1 MNSKQT
7 PGLNIVVA
15 CGGTGGHVFPGLTTA
30 RTLRSRGHVVTV
42 WLSGRAV
49 EEAALPAWD
58 GPIWRTGARPLRAG
72 TFLAIVAS
80 VFRCVRQMRR
90 VRPDRLLAM
99 GSYASLPPAVA
110 AWLCGVP
117 VVLHEANTV
126 PGQAVDGLSRLAR
139 VTAVSFPGTEAALP
153 GRRVVLTG
161 LPVRRE
167 LAGAGRPAR
176 QATGFAVLVTGG
188 SQGAHAVNER
198 CCGALCRLAAQGFNG
213 LRVMHQSGAAD
224 ADGLRA
230 RYAAAGV
237 DAQVVPFIRDM
248 GAAYAAADVA
258 VCRAGA
264 VTCAELCL
272 CGVPAILIP
281 LPSAVRDHQRHNAAA
296 LVTGGGAMLAE
307 QGTLTD
313 DTLADLL
320 RGLADAPS
328 RRAAMAAAQLRLAV
342 PDADA
347 RLADCVAGATS
358 LKSRA

>member
-1 MNSKQT
+1 MK
-7 PGLNIVVA
+7 IIVA
-15 CGGTGGHVFPGLTTA
+15 CGGTGGHVFPGLATA
-30 RTLRSRGHVVTV
+30 RALRERGHDVTV

-49 EEAALPAWD
+49 EEAARPAWD
-58 GPIWRTGARPLRAG
+58 GPIWRTGARPLRAR
-72 TFLAIVAS
+72 TVIVLLAS
-80 VFRCVRQMRR
+80 VFRCMRQVRRA
-90 VRPDRLLAM
+90 RPDRMLAM
-99 GSYASLPPAVA
+99 GSYASLPPTVA

-126 PGQAVDGLSRLAR
+126 PGQAVEWLSRLAR
-139 VTAVSFPGTEAALP
+139 VTAVSFSGTHAALP

-167 LAGAGRPAR
+167 LAVARCPAR
-176 QATGFAVLVTGG
+176 QAQGVAVLVTGG

-198 CCGALCRLAAQGFNG
+198 CCGALCRLRAQGVNG
-213 LRVMHQSGAAD
+213 LRVLHQSGAAD

-272 CGVPAILIP
+272 CGVPAVLIP
-281 LPSAVRDHQRHNAAA
+281 LPGAVRDHQRHNAAA
-296 LVTGGGAMLAE
+296 LAIGGGAVVADQDE
-307 QGTLTD
+307 LTD

-320 RGLADAPS
+320 HGLANDPS
-328 RRAAMAAAQLRLAV
+328 RRASMTAALLRLAV

-347 RLADCVAGATS
+347 RLADCVVDAQG
-358 LKSRA
+358 